1 MSKYT
6 TQLRWIVEQ
15 TGQALPVPDGQEYAD
30 AVYKAIG
37 LDKYPIFDETYRSS
51 LNDKIIDHFYF
62 REIGFETAAQFRWYM
77 RRTMNEIMPYYNQL
91 YSSKD
96 LITDPLNDR
105 DLSWTESHTLE
116 RDTDSAGT
124 SENSGTS
131 ESDSSGT
138 SHNRNVYQDTPMSL
152 LQNGADRPNIES
164 LDYATNVTYDD
175 GSTSDSTDSSF
186 DNSGRTT
193 STVDMDE
200 SGNRIHTEKGRLLNQ
215 SDLLL
220 KYRKTFIN
228 IDMEVIQDL
237 EDLFLSLW

>member
-1 MSKYT
+1 
-6 TQLRWIVEQ
+6 
-15 TGQALPVPDGQEYAD
+15 
-30 AVYKAIG
+30 
-37 LDKYPIFDETYRSS
+37 
-51 LNDKIIDHFYF
+51 
-62 REIGFETAAQFRWYM
+62 M

-91 YSSKD
+91 YLSQN

-116 RDTDSAGT
+116 RDTDSLGT

-131 ESDSSGT
+131 ESDSNGT

-152 LQNGADRPNIES
+152 LQNGSNRPNIES

-175 GSTSDSTDSSF
+175 GSTTDSTESSF
-186 DNSGRTT
+186 ANSGNT
-193 STVDMDE
+193 STNVDMDE
-200 SGNRIHTEKGRLLNQ
+200 SGNRIHTEKGRLTNQ
-215 SDLLL
+215 ADLLL

-228 IDMEVIQDL
+228 IDLDVIDEL